1 MSNITKNEK
10 EEQSSLPQK
19 KTFENNYII
28 LNYLFTVISS
38 IICRLLQLIEILNNM
53 IFDIFKVEHS
63 TIDQFLDEMT
73 MGSDERTQ
81 SPSLKVSID

>member
-1 MSNITKNEK
+1 MSNIKKNEK
-10 EEQSSLPQK
+10 EEQSSWPQK

-53 IFDIFKVEHS
+53 IFDIFKVAHS
-63 TIDQFLDEMT
+63 TIDPFLDKMT
-73 MGSDERTQ
+73 MEPGTTTP
-81 SPSLKVSID
+81 SPSIEVSKK